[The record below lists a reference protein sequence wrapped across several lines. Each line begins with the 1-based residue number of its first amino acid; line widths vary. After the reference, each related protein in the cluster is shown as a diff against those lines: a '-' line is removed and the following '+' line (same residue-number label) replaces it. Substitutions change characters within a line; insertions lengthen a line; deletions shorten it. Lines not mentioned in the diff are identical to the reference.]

1 LKEALDQI
9 FVTTKHWLVDHSPEK
24 VRWLVSIVLSVAPI
38 IAVFAGAFGITTVI
52 ERKALGRFQN
62 RRGPN
67 RVGIPFTK
75 IRLAGFGQFIADG
88 IKMLTK
94 EDIVP
99 FSADKFVHFLAPLAL
114 AIPVWLTFS
123 VIPFGRNMTAIDLD
137 AGLLFFFAIGASS
150 ELAVFM
156 AGWASRNKYAL
167 VGAMRGIAQMI
178 SYEIPLVLSTIAVVM
193 IVGSLNLNEIVKA
206 QSSYTF
212 RVIPNWFIFTPWGL
226 AAFVFFMISACA
238 ETNRAPFDL
247 PEAESEIIAGYL
259 TEYSGFKYALFFLG
273 EYLGLFAIT
282 GLTVTLFLG
291 GWTPPL
297 PFLDIVP
304 SWIWFFLKFSALIAV
319 FIWVRATVP
328 RLRMD
333 QLMKLAWK
341 FLVPLTLINLLV
353 AALWHYS
360 SAWSFTASFFSPRLN
375 EFLLIAVR
383 WVLCGGIIGGAY
395 VALGATLHTKAFPAR
410 IYKYAD

>member
-1 LKEALDQI
+1 MEAVDQI
-9 FVTTKHWLVDHSPEK
+9 FVTLKHWCVAHSPES
-24 VRWLVSIVLSVAPI
+24 VQWLVSILLSVGPLMGL
-38 IAVFAGAFGITTVI
+38 FALAFGLTTVI
-52 ERKALGRFQN
+52 ERKALGRVQN
-62 RRGPN
+62 RFGPN
-67 RVGIPFTK
+67 RVGIPLTK
-75 IRLAGFGQFIADG
+75 IRLAGFGQFMADG
-88 IKMLTK
+88 IKMLIK

-99 FSADKFVHFLAPLAL
+99 FRADKVVHFLAPLAL
-114 AIPVWLTFS
+114 AIPVWLTFA
-123 VIPFGRNMTAIDLD
+123 VIPFGRNMAAIDLD
-137 AGLLFFFAIGASS
+137 AGLLFFFALGASS

-156 AGWASRNKYAL
+156 AGWASRNKYSL

-193 IVGSLNLNEIVKA
+193 IVGSLSLNEIVTA
-206 QSSYTF
+206 QSGYAF
-212 RVIPNWFIFTPWGL
+212 GFIPHWHVFTPWGL
-226 AAFVFFMISACA
+226 AAFLFFMIAACA

-282 GLTVTLFLG
+282 GFAVTLFLG
-291 GWTPPL
+291 GWTAPL
-297 PFLDIVP
+297 PFLDVVP
-304 SWIWFFLKFSALIAV
+304 SWLWFFLKFAALIAL

-353 AALWHYS
+353 AAVWHFS
-360 SAWSFTASFFSPRLN
+360 GVWDFTGAMAARW
-375 EFLLIAVR
+375 LI
-383 WVLCGGIIGGAY
+383 CGLMIAGAY
-395 VALGATLHTKAFPAR
+395 VVLGRALHTKQFPPR
-410 IYKYAD
+410 TYRYAD

>member
-1 LKEALDQI
+1 MSERVDQV
-9 FVTTKHWLVDHSPEK
+9 FVTLKHWAVEHSPESIG
-24 VRWLVSIVLSVAPI
+24 WLVSILLSIVPI
-38 IAVFAGAFGITTVI
+38 IGAFALAFGLTTVI

-62 RRGPN
+62 RMGPN

-88 IKMLTK
+88 IKMLIK

-99 FSADKFVHFLAPLAL
+99 LSADRIVHFLAPLAL
-114 AIPVWLTFS
+114 VIPVWLTFA
-123 VIPFGRNMTAIDLD
+123 VLPFGKGMSAIDLD

-156 AGWASRNKYAL
+156 AGWASRNKYSL
-167 VGAMRGIAQMI
+167 VGAMRAIAQMI
-178 SYEIPLVLSTIAVVM
+178 SYEIPLVLSTVAVVM
-193 IVGSLNLNEIVKA
+193 IVGSLSLPAIVEA
-206 QSSYTF
+206 QNHYAYGW
-212 RVIPNWFIFTPWGL
+212 IPAWHVLTPWGF
-226 AAFVFFMISACA
+226 AAFIFFMIAASA

-282 GLTVTLFLG
+282 GLAVTLFLG
-291 GWTPPL
+291 GWTAPL
-297 PFLDIVP
+297 PFLQFVP
-304 SWIWFFLKFSALIAV
+304 SWLWFFLKFSALIGV

-341 FLVPLTLINLLV
+341 FLVPMTLINLLV
-353 AALWHYS
+353 A
-360 SAWSFTASFFSPRLN
+360 SAWHLSRNWLFPGADVSRW
-375 EFLLIAVR
+375 LLCAAMIFVPY
-383 WVLCGGIIGGAY
+383 VL
-395 VALGATLHTKAFPAR
+395 LGRAMHSKAFPMR
-410 IYKYAD
+410 TYRYAD

>member
-1 LKEALDQI
+1 MESLDQI
-9 FVTTKHWLVDHSPEK
+9 FVTLKRSAVAHSPESI
-24 VRWLVSIVLSVAPI
+24 RLLVEALLMVVPI
-38 IAVFAGAFGITTVI
+38 IGAFALAFGLTTVI

-62 RRGPN
+62 RPGPN
-67 RVGIPFTK
+67 RVGIPLTK
-75 IRLAGFGQFIADG
+75 IRLAGFGQFMADG
-88 IKMLTK
+88 IKMLIK

-99 FSADKFVHFLAPLAL
+99 FSADRVVHFLAPLAL

-123 VIPFGRNMTAIDLD
+123 VLPFGRNMTALDLD

-156 AGWASRNKYAL
+156 AGWASRNKYSL
-167 VGAMRGIAQMI
+167 VGAMRAIAQMI

-193 IVGSLNLNEIVKA
+193 IAGSLSLNAIVAA
-206 QSSYTF
+206 QANYTF
-212 RVIPNWFIFTPWGL
+212 GFIPNWFVFTPWGL
-226 AAFVFFMISACA
+226 AAFVFFMIAACA

-282 GLTVTLFLG
+282 GFTVTLFLG
-291 GWTPPL
+291 GWTAPL
-297 PFLDIVP
+297 PFLNVIP
-304 SWIWFFLKFSALIAV
+304 SWLWFFLKFALLIAI

-341 FLVPLTLINLLV
+341 FLVPLTLINLIV

-360 SAWSFTASFFSPRLN
+360 GAWWDFPGAIF
-375 EFLLIAVR
+375 VR
-383 WVLCGGIIGGAY
+383 WALCAAIIGGAY
-395 VALGATLHTKAFPAR
+395 VAFGNILHTKAFPR
-410 IYKYAD
+410 RTYRYAD

>member
-1 LKEALDQI
+1 MEALDQI
-9 FVTTKHWLVDHSPEK
+9 FVMLKQWCVTHSPENLQ
-24 VRWLVSIVLSVAPI
+24 WLASILLSVGPLMGA
-38 IAVFAGAFGITTVI
+38 FALAFGITTVI
-52 ERKALGRFQN
+52 ERKALGRVQN
-62 RRGPN
+62 RFGPN

-99 FSADKFVHFLAPLAL
+99 FSADKVVHFLAPLAL

-123 VIPFGRNMTAIDLD
+123 VLPFGKNMSAIDLD
-137 AGLLFFFAIGASS
+137 GGLLFFFALGASS

-156 AGWASRNKYAL
+156 AGWSSRNKYAL

-193 IVGSLNLNEIVKA
+193 IVGSLSLNEIVEA
-206 QSSYTF
+206 QSRYVF
-212 RVIPNWFIFTPWGL
+212 GFIPHWFVFTPWGF
-226 AAFVFFMISACA
+226 AAFVFFMIAACA

-282 GLTVTLFLG
+282 GLAVTLFLG
-291 GWTPPL
+291 GWSAPL
-297 PFLDIVP
+297 PFLNVIP
-304 SWIWFFLKFSALIAV
+304 SWLWFFLKFATLIAV

-341 FLVPLTLINLLV
+341 FLVPLTLINLIV

-360 SAWSFTASFFSPRLN
+360 GAWDFTGAL
-375 EFLLIAVR
+375 AVR
-383 WVLCGGIIGGAY
+383 WVICGSIIAGAY
-395 VALGATLHTKAFPAR
+395 VAFGNTLHTKAFPAR
-410 IYKYAD
+410 TYRYAD